1 MDDSTG
7 DRFWDSSRLLL
18 SLLEH
23 GTPLLPKPPAK
34 VLELGAGT
42 GELAVALAA
51 RWAATLECY
60 LATDLASRITHIRER
75 FQSHPHLSKVLR
87 AAPLQWGEPPPG
99 EGDGYRARSRGS
111 SETGRG
117 SSLDG
122 SDLDYDLVLAADCL
136 FWQGGDIFERDSLE
150 PLCNTLAAA
159 LENSRAVA
167 IFAYRE
173 RWVEREAIFCELC
186 RERGLAVISC
196 DADLLTPHTP
206 IAQADPDV
214 KGLLRVL
221 RIHRET

>member
-1 MDDSTG
+1 MAT
-7 DRFWDSSRLLL
+7 
-18 SLLEH
+18 
-23 GTPLLPKPPAK
+23 
-34 VLELGAGT
+34 
-42 GELAVALAA
+42 ELAAEAPPRPA
-51 RWAATLECY
+51 E
-60 LATDLASRITHIRER
+60 
-75 FQSHPHLSKVLR
+75 
-87 AAPLQWGEPPPG
+87 APLSTVPISTMIWCSPLI
-99 EGDGYRARSRGS
+99 AS
-111 SETGRG
+111 SGW
-117 SSLDG
+117 
-122 SDLDYDLVLAADCL
+122 VV
-136 FWQGGDIFERDSLE
+136 DIFERDSLE